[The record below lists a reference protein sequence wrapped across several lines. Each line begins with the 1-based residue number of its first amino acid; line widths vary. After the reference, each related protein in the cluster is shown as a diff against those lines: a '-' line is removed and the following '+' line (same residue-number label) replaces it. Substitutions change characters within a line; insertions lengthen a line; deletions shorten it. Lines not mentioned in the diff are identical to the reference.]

1 MFKKM
6 MASLGIGAAQVD
18 TQLEKER
25 YAAGEEV
32 RGKVVMQG
40 GSVEQQIDR
49 INLFLMTEVVK
60 EVDDRKV
67 REDEVV
73 HRFNITDSFTLGEG
87 EEKEID
93 FSFILP
99 LDTPASFG
107 RLPIWFQTGL
117 DIPMAVDP
125 QDRDYIHVDPSE
137 NVQTVLTAVQHELGF
152 KLRKV
157 EMEYARN
164 YQIVQEFEFLPGGK
178 FRSDLDELEIL
189 FFPKSEGLDLVI
201 QVDRRAKGLGGLLS
215 EALDTDESHVKTHFS
230 NQELAEG
237 EEAIASK
244 LEQLIERFSN

>member
-6 MASLGIGAAQVD
+6 MASLGIGAAKVD

-25 YAAGEEV
+25 YFAGEEV

-40 GSVEQQIDR
+40 GNVEQQIDR
-49 INLFLMTEVVK
+49 VNLFLMTEVVK

-73 HRFNITDSFTLGEG
+73 HRFNITDSFTLQAG

-93 FSFILP
+93 FSFTLP
-99 LDTPASFG
+99 LHTPASFG

-137 NVQTVLTAVQHELGF
+137 SVQTVLTAIQHELGF
-152 KLRKV
+152 TLRKV
-157 EMEYARN
+157 EMEYARS

-178 FRSDLDELEIL
+178 FHSDLDELEIV
-189 FFPKSEGLDLVI
+189 FFPKSDGLDIVI
-201 QVDRRAKGLGGLLS
+201 EVDRRAKGLGGLLS
-215 EALDTDESHVKTHFS
+215 EALDTDESLVRTHLT
-230 NQELAEG
+230 NQELAQG
-237 EEAIASK
+237 EIHVAKK
-244 LEQLIERFSN
+244 LEQLIEQFSN